1 MWWRIFLVLVFS
13 LNFPCLVLLCLLLLL
28 HDEGEG
34 LDLGDGEVECPDG
47 GVGRVVSVSF
57 VPWVCGGRYWPILCY
72 VSSPDYLS
80 LLTSSHPWED
90 RDKVQG
96 CHLNINNYFQDWSYL
111 AAVVAVLLVSQLRST
126 FPPLANTA
134 LCPHCRTGELAT
146 PWRAGCSVVEE
157 TMTPL
162 HLASLG
168 LMPAGRPQL
177 HC

>member
-1 MWWRIFLVLVFS
+1 MEHFRHKSSILFNQKVFFYFLITWSSLPFVWLSQKSLKVLVRS
-13 LNFPCLVLLCLLLLL
+13 
-28 HDEGEG
+28 
-34 LDLGDGEVECPDG
+34 
-47 GVGRVVSVSF
+47 
-57 VPWVCGGRYWPILCY
+57 VPWVCGGRYRPVLCS
-72 VSSPDYLS
+72 VSPPDYLS